1 MNKEEQALILA
12 SINTEVDLLLMLEKR
27 GMQLGEQL
35 SKLFAVR
42 EKVKSWQ
49 LEKPSEKP
57 AEAEKKLEKLD

>member
-42 EKVKSWQ
+42 EKVKSWHV
-49 LEKPSEKP
+49 EKP
-57 AEAEKKLEKLD
+57 AEAEAKLEKLD